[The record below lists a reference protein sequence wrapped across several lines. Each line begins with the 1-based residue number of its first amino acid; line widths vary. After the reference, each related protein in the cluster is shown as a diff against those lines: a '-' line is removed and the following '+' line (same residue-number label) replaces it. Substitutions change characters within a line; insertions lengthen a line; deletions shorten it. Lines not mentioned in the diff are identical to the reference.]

1 MNQKEREEREY
12 ISLFCDQRYAKNA
25 WRKFIADSL
34 TGPGKALPTIF
45 DPKTDSPTRD
55 SAIDQMAYENVK
67 NRLRAEGKTREP
79 MQAELLI
86 ENNVL
91 RARFADGALTT
102 ILDRTA
108 GKVKE
113 EISLSDN
120 PYEDLTDE
128 ELLMLKQHR
137 DAIALERD
145 AQKAKKDEGAD
156 A

>member
-1 MNQKEREEREY
+1 M
-12 ISLFCDQRYAKNA
+12 LH
-25 WRKFIADSL
+25 
-34 TGPGKALPTIF
+34 TILGQ
-45 DPKTDSPTRD
+45 KTDNPTLD
-55 SAIDQMAYENVK
+55 CDIDLMAYENVK
-67 NRLRAEGKTREP
+67 NRMRAEGKTREP

-113 EISLSDN
+113 ESSLSDN
-120 PYEDLTDE
+120 PYEDLTEE
-128 ELLMLKQHR
+128 ELLMLKRH
-137 DAIALERD
+137 RD
-145 AQKAKKDEGAD
+145 AQKAKKDEGTD